1 LIPVNLINLF
11 HSLTRVEKYILFNFI
26 LGGTF
31 MLFRIVGIEKVDYT
45 SKNTGDRVR
54 GTNLYVHY
62 PSEDRP
68 GLQGERCDKLYVKEA
83 IDCSSLSVGDDI
95 EVYYNRYGKVD
106 MVHLA

>member
-1 LIPVNLINLF
+1 MMF
-11 HSLTRVEKYILFNFI
+11 K
-26 LGGTF
+26 
-31 MLFRIVGIEKVDYT
+31 IVGIEKVDYK
-45 SKNTGDRVR
+45 SRRSGNQVR

-68 GLQGERCDKLYVKEA
+68 DLQGERCEKLYVKET

-95 EVYYNRYGKVD
+95 EVYYNRYGNVD